1 MQVILLCAGTS
12 SRMNPISEKPLLEF
26 CGKTLIEHQ
35 LIALK
40 ESGFNRFVIVG
51 NKENLPNL
59 EIAAKKV
66 EHIECKFAQ
75 QTNMNDGMKG
85 AIEVCKKHIE
95 KEAFIVNSNDIV
107 EKVAFEQVMEESQKN
122 KYEAVICGKV
132 VEKYFPGGYLS
143 VNNGL
148 LTDIIEKPGEGNEPS
163 NLVNIVLH
171 YFKDF
176 HNFLTIVEACGNNSD
191 DAYEQALQKLCEEK
205 PVKVV
210 EYSGIWQAIKFP
222 WHILDAQKIF
232 FSNKQYIHS
241 SAQIAESAVIKGN
254 VYIDEGVKVFE
265 HATIA
270 GPCYIGKNAVI
281 ANNALVRESHIGEG
295 CVIGYSTEIARSYL
309 HKNIWTHSNYIG
321 DSVID
326 SNVSFGAGT
335 VTGNLRLDE
344 KNISVFVKGER
355 INSEKNKLGSII
367 GSGTRIGTQC
377 SINPGVKIGCDVF
390 VGSSV
395 NIGKDVENKKFL
407 YLDQKLIEKDNSIA
421 VSTQN
426 REQIS

>member
-1 MQVILLCAGTS
+1 MQVILLCAGSS
-12 SRMNPISEKPLLEF
+12 SRMNPISDKPLLEF

-40 ESGFNRFVIVG
+40 ESGFSRFVIVG
-51 NKENLPNL
+51 NNENLKQL
-59 EIAAKKV
+59 EFAAEKV
-66 EHIECKFAQ
+66 EQIELIFVEQK
-75 QTNMNDGMKG
+75 NLNDGMKG

-95 KEAFIVNSNDIV
+95 NKAFIVNSNDIV
-107 EKVAFEQVMEESQKN
+107 EKVAFEQIMVESQN
-122 KYEAVICGKV
+122 IDYESVICGKV

-143 VNNGL
+143 TKNNL
-148 LTDIIEKPGEGNEPS
+148 LTGIIEKPGEGNEPS

-176 HNFLTIVEACGNNSD
+176 HKFLTLVEECGNNSD

-210 EYSGIWQAIKFP
+210 EYNGIWQAIKYP
-222 WHILDAQKIF
+222 WHILDAQKVF
-232 FSNKQYIHS
+232 FTNKQYIHP

-254 VYIDEGVKVFE
+254 VYIDEGVKIFE
-265 HATIA
+265 HSTIS
-270 GPCYIGKNAVI
+270 GPCYIGKNSVI
-281 ANNALVRESHIGEG
+281 ANNALVRESHIGEE
-295 CVIGYSTEIARSYL
+295 CVVGYSTEIARSYL
-309 HKNIWTHSNYIG
+309 HKSIWTHSNYIG

-344 KNISVFVKGER
+344 KDILVNIKGNKVSSER
-355 INSEKNKLGSII
+355 NKLGSII

-390 VGSSV
+390 VGSSL
-395 NIGKDVENKKFL
+395 NLGKDVENKKFL
-407 YLDQKLIEKDNSIA
+407 YLEQKVIEKDNKSV
-421 VSTQN
+421 VSTEN
-426 REQIS
+426 RDKI